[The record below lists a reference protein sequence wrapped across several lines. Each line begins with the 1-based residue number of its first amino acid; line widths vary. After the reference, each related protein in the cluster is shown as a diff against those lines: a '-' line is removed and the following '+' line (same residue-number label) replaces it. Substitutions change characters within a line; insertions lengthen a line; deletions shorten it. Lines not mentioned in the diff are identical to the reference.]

1 MAAGLLMGTD
11 SVIRSRVV
19 WNASTAS
26 QANPCMAGW
35 QEPRGREGRFHI
47 QSLPRWEGSRLTHLL
62 LGGWV
67 GPCAGP
73 LGRSVLVS
81 AAGTE
86 AALVRGGHLLSW
98 AQLLP
103 RGEDLLEHCP
113 SGLPW
118 TGAGGLQVPT
128 FRRSQRIRQNRPQ
141 TGSELSLAVSR
152 SQEFSMRS

>member
-1 MAAGLLMGTD
+1 
-11 SVIRSRVV
+11 
-19 WNASTAS
+19 
-26 QANPCMAGW
+26 MAGW

-62 LGGWV
+62 LDGWV

-103 RGEDLLEHCP
+103 PGEDLLEHCP

-141 TGSELSLAVSR
+141 TGSELSLAVSG